1 MRVSIITA
9 TWNVANTLGPT
20 LESIRNQD
28 YPDLE
33 LIIVDGGSTDG
44 TLTLARSFS
53 GPQVTIISE
62 PDRGIYDAMNKGVR
76 LASGTYV
83 NFMNAGDR
91 FAGPGVVAEVVKGI
105 AETKV
110 DYAYG
115 NVLSVYGKGEKLS
128 VARPPEFIW
137 RNKPFNHQAL
147 FARRSWL
154 EDIPFDLKYSLVA
167 DYNQTYAA
175 YRAGAKLRRLPL
187 TIARVNMA
195 DGASKRNYWRMVREK
210 TAVNW
215 RHSDNK
221 IKTAAYLMIN
231 LPFLGA
237 LYLLRRLGVFNTLMS
252 MLGRWQRQPQR

>member
-1 MRVSIITA
+1 MRISIVTA
-9 TWNVANTLGPT
+9 TWNVAEDLGPT
-20 LESIRNQD
+20 LESILSQN

-44 TLTLARSFS
+44 TLAVAKSFA
-53 GPQVTIISE
+53 GPQVTIVSE
-62 PDRGIYDAMNKGVR
+62 PDHGIYDAMNKGVR
-76 LASGTYV
+76 LATGTYL

-91 FAGPGVVAEVVKGI
+91 FSGPGVVTEVVKSI
-105 AETKV
+105 AGLEV

-115 NVLSVYGKGEKLS
+115 NVLSAYGAGEKLS
-128 VARPPEFIW
+128 VARPPDFIW

-154 EDIPFDLKYSLVA
+154 ERIPFELTYRLVA

-175 YRAGAKLRRLPL
+175 YRAGARFRRLPL
-187 TIARVNMA
+187 TVARVNMA

-221 IKTAAYLMIN
+221 IKTAAYLMLN

-237 LYLLRRLGVFNTLMS
+237 LYLLRKLGLFNALMS
-252 MLGRWQRQPQR
+252 MLGRRQKQPQR